1 MILMA
6 IIVKCDWRELGSDNV
21 FAVDRAWLY
30 KDCPLKRGDEVFIW
44 WHERSRRPTELEM
57 RGTLSQFSHLGKSPT
72 TGHPEASLQIDVT
85 QRITPTRRL
94 TVAALDKNSDTPALR
109 TLSYK
114 LKSNRHKKVAFLD
127 TMEADYLRNF
137 FEVL

>member
-1 MILMA
+1 MT
-6 IIVKCDWRELGSDNV
+6 IIVKRDWRELGLNSV
-21 FAVDRAWLY
+21 LSVDPVWIY
-30 KDCPLKRGDEVFIW
+30 KNCPLERGAEVFIW
-44 WHERSRRPTELEM
+44 WHTNSRRPTELEM
-57 RGTLSQFSHLGKSPT
+57 RGALSQFSHRGKSPT
-72 TGHPEASLQIDVT
+72 TGHPEASLQIEVT
-85 QRITPTRRL
+85 QRIIPTRRL
-94 TVAALDKNSDTPALR
+94 TVAALDKKSDTPGLR